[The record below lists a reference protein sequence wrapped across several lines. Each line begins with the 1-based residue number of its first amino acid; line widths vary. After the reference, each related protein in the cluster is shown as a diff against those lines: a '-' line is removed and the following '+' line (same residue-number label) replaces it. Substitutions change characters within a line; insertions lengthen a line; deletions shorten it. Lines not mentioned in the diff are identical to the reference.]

1 MSCRYIKLGEVADVK
16 NGYAFKSKD
25 FVDTGIPIIKIKN
38 ITPPNVTLED
48 VQFVSGKIFE
58 ETKRFKV
65 EYNDILISMTGSG
78 ANQMSSAVGKIGRVR
93 FQDTALQNQ
102 RVGKIIV
109 KDESKYDSNFLYYF
123 LTQTTVLE
131 FFVFNSTG
139 SANQANISAK
149 LIKDLLVPDID
160 IKCQKDIAT
169 VLSSL
174 DKKIENNN
182 KIIAN
187 LETQAQAIFKSRFVD
202 FEPFQDGEFVE
213 SELGLIPEGW
223 EVRRIGKETDL
234 FTGFPFKSKTYVD
247 EGEFVVITIKNITD
261 GSLVL
266 DSVNYIEE
274 KPANLPSEAN
284 LKIGDI
290 VFTMTGNVGRV
301 ALVNQ
306 DKLLQNQR
314 IGKLI
319 LTQEE
324 HRAFYYFLLRNENYK
339 SKIINLAHGTAQA
352 NLGKVDFG
360 NILIP
365 FNYEVID
372 DFSKITE
379 AFLKQIVLLNNQN
392 QKLAQIRDTLLPKLM
407 SGEIRV
413 GQDDIEEIENLL

>member
-1 MSCRYIKLGEVADVK
+1 MSFNTISLGKLIINRNENIKDNQDSKLIYISTTNMLPNKGGV
-16 NGYAFKSKD
+16 NYT
-25 FVDTGIPIIKIKN
+25 DTDSLNK
-38 ITPPNVTLED
+38 
-48 VQFVSGKIFE
+48 SGKG
-58 ETKRFKV
+58 FKKG
-65 EYNDILISMTGSG
+65 DILVSNIRPYYR
-78 ANQMSSAVGKIGRVR
+78 KIWQADKDGICSNDVFR
-93 FQDTALQNQ
+93 FFP
-102 RVGKIIV
+102 
-109 KDESKYDSNFLYYF
+109 KDEKILDKRYLYYLLSDSKF
-123 LTQTTVLE
+123 FDYMTTTAKGTKMPRGDKNAIKKYQVLTKKITEQRK
-131 FFVFNSTG
+131 
-139 SANQANISAK
+139 ISK
-149 LIKDLLVPDID
+149 I
-160 IKCQKDIAT
+160 
-169 VLSSL
+169 LSSL
-174 DKKIENNN
+174 DDKIETNNA
-182 KIIAN
+182 IIAN
-187 LETQAQAIFKSRFVD
+187 LEAQAQAIFKSWFVN
-202 FEPFQDGEFVE
+202 FEPFQNGEFVE
-213 SELGLIPEGW
+213 SELGMIPEGW